1 MNQWIFCIYRHQ
13 YFIFSYN
20 VWTAACNVRDVAK
33 ESSAGF
39 FISQAGFLLNCTFK
53 ITPCLCSLEQFE
65 LVIRSFSAG
74 GKLASAWLLAT
85 FQNVTP
91 IFLWESKFSFHTHKL
106 VCPVEILKHTFKYV
120 AFISTASRKLCKKW
134 HVLRN
139 IKENLFFFICPTP
152 YPHNRTTSNNSP
164 PPGPTG
170 WTCPGGEW

>member
-1 MNQWIFCIYRHQ
+1 M
-13 YFIFSYN
+13 
-20 VWTAACNVRDVAK
+20 VACNARDIAK
-33 ESSAGF
+33 ESSTGF
-39 FISQAGFLLNCTFK
+39 FISQAGFLLHCTFK

-74 GKLASAWLLAT
+74 GKLAGAWLLAT

-120 AFISTASRKLCKKW
+120 AFISTASRKLCKNW

-139 IKENLFFFICPTP
+139 IKENLFFFYLPHPLPPQQDRLKQFPTP
-152 YPHNRTTSNNSP
+152 GTNGLDLSW
-164 PPGPTG
+164 GGMVTG
-170 WTCPGGEW
+170 QIEPCIMWEWVC